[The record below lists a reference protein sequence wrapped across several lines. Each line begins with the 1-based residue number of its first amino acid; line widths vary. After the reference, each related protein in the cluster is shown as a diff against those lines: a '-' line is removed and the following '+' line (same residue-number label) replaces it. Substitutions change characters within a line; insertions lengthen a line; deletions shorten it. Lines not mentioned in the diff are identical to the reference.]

1 MIIKASVGPSC
12 PPPRDTRECIYG
24 GIIAEI
30 TTLFS
35 VESSYLRNSG
45 ERGRRPRA

>member
-1 MIIKASVGPSC
+1 MISKASVV
-12 PPPRDTRECIYG
+12 PPDPQRDMRECIYG

-35 VESSYLRNSG
+35 EDPYLRNCG
-45 ERGRRPRA
+45 ERGRRPRT